1 MNKTPGRPYNQNMSS
16 REEAKNAF
24 SLLVICSVLTLVLW
38 FVPLGWVL
46 TYPFRM
52 FVTLIHE
59 GGHALAALASLGS
72 VHRILLDWH
81 GNGVTQTS
89 GGVGLLISSAGYLG
103 ATAYG
108 AGLLLLLR
116 KAHRAKPL
124 AIATAGVVLLE
135 TIVLGSNV
143 VIWVAGLGVGLML
156 LAVGW
161 LAPRR
166 VVHFFMSFLAIQAV
180 LNALYDLS
188 ALLYL
193 SVSDS
198 NRLTDARNMAQATGN
213 FLPAAFWAIAWGGAA
228 LGILGYTLVIYY
240 KSLVGPRTSTQLAV
254 DYDDLMT
261 EHALEASGPTSK

>member
-1 MNKTPGRPYNQNMSS
+1 MSN

-24 SLLVICSVLTLVLW
+24 SLLVVCSALTLILW
-38 FVPLGWVL
+38 FVPLGWIL
-46 TYPFRM
+46 TYPFRL

-59 GGHALAALASLGS
+59 GGHAAAALISLGA
-72 VHRILLDWH
+72 VHRIRLDWH
-81 GNGVTQTS
+81 GNGVTETS
-89 GGVGLLISSAGYLG
+89 GGMGFLISSAGYLG
-103 ATAYG
+103 ATIYG

-116 KAHRAKPL
+116 KAERAKPL
-124 AIATAGVVLLE
+124 AIATAGLVLLE
-135 TIVLGSNV
+135 TIIFGSNL

-198 NRLTDARNMAQATGN
+198 NRLTDARNMAGATGN
-213 FLPAAFWAIAWGGAA
+213 LLPAVFWALAWGGAA
-228 LGILGYTLVIYY
+228 LGILAYTLVVYY
-240 KSLVGPRTSTQLAV
+240 KSLVGQGQSTQLPV
-254 DYDDLMT
+254 KYDDLMT
-261 EHALEASGPTSK
+261 EHAFEASGPTSK